1 MAIGKKDKTRQQPL
15 WIPHTAVVGIPGH
28 PFYKKLNELLAK
40 EEFDQW
46 LEGLCKPYFRQ
57 GGRPSIPPGIYF
69 RMLMIGYFEGISS
82 ERAIAWRCADSLSL
96 REFLGLDLTQ
106 KTPEH
111 STLSV
116 WRKRLDL
123 AVYQDVFRKVLSIVE
138 RHGLLKGEIL
148 GVDSTTIEANAAMRS
163 IVRKDTGETYRDYL
177 AGLAREEGIE
187 VSTPEELRKFDRKRK
202 GRKTSNRDFE
212 SSTDP
217 DSRIAKMKD
226 GATHLAFKAENAV
239 DVESSVVVSAG
250 IFPADQGDTQN
261 MSETI
266 AQSLGNLKSVDS
278 DKAIVH
284 LVTDK
289 GYHKAALIEEL
300 YWEQGITTYIPERKS
315 PKRRKWNG
323 NDKGCRAFHANR
335 RRCKSEYGKW
345 LIRQRAA
352 IVERVF
358 AHLMVTGGLRRI
370 HLHGRENVQ
379 KRYLA
384 HVFAYNLSVLMRAV
398 SGMGSPRS
406 PRGRKTLLRLLI
418 LGAVMLLIL
427 KYLLRDASLPIR
439 QPIPHQS
446 S

>member
-1 MAIGKKDKTRQQPL
+1 MAIGKKDRTRQQPM
-15 WIPHTAVVGIPGH
+15 WIPHTSVVGTPGH
-28 PFYKKLNELLAK
+28 PFYKKLNQLLAK
-40 EEFDQW
+40 EKFDQW
-46 LEGLCKPYFRQ
+46 LERLCEPYFRQ
-57 GGRPSIPPGIYF
+57 GGRPSIPPGTYF

-96 REFLGLDLTQ
+96 REFLGLDLTE
-106 KTPEH
+106 KTPDH

-123 AVYQDVFRKVLSIVE
+123 AIYQDVFRKILSIVE

-163 IVRKDTGETYRDYL
+163 IVRKDTGETYREYL
-177 AGLAREEGIE
+177 ASLAREEGIE
-187 VSTPEELRKFDRKRK
+187 APTAEDLRKFDRKRK

-212 SSTDP
+212 SPTDP

-226 GATHLAFKAENAV
+226 GTTHLAFKAENAV
-239 DVESSVVVSAG
+239 DGESSVVVAAD
-250 IFPADQGDTQN
+250 IFPADKGDTQTLL
-261 MSETI
+261 ETVD
-266 AQSLGNLKSVDS
+266 QSLDNLQSIDCDKS
-278 DKAIVH
+278 IVH

-315 PKRRKWNG
+315 SKRRKWDG

-335 RRCKSEYGKW
+335 RRCTSGYGKW

-358 AHLMVTGGLRRI
+358 AHLKVTGGLRRI

-379 KRYLA
+379 KRYIA

-398 SGMGSPRS
+398 SGMGSPKS
-406 PRGRKTLLRLLI
+406 SKGRKNLLRLLI
-418 LGAVMLLIL
+418 LGAVMALLL
-427 KYLLRDASLPIR
+427 KYLLTEEFSRIQ
-439 QPIPHQS
+439 QPVLH
-446 S
+446 